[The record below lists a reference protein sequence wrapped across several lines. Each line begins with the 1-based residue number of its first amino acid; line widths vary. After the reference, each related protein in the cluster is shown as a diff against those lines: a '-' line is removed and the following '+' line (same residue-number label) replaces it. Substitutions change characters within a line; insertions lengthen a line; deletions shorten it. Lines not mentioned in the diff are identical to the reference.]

1 MNVRF
6 VRVAVAAAMMAV
18 GLTSSACGLF
28 TIKEPYERWNAT
40 VSYLA
45 DNDESIVAE
54 PARIEV
60 NGPRGELRINNSTRV
75 ERGFKIEDLGIA
87 VRIDHNRSLRIG
99 ITGVQDGET
108 YRFTD
113 DLNRGGPSGVIV
125 VDYVR
130 QD

>member
-1 MNVRF
+1 MRVNVRY
-6 VRVAVAAAMMAV
+6 VRLAAIVTAV
-18 GLTSSACGLF
+18 GLTSTGCGLF
-28 TIKEPYERWNAT
+28 TLEEPYERWNAT

-45 DNDESIVAE
+45 DEAEAIVAE

-60 NGPRGELRINNSTRV
+60 HGPRGELRVNNSTRV

-99 ITGVQDGET
+99 ITGAQDGET